1 MGCFAP
7 CGSEDFGRAPASFT
21 HRVTM
26 LQNKITKSKSFYDD
40 FLCLLTVA
48 GKPRDFDEVVTDD
61 NCKRAINEE
70 FDALEMNKTWHLVA
84 RKHTSN
90 IVDSKWVYK
99 LKKHI
104 DGTIYRYKACLV
116 AKGFKRRYGIY
127 YEDIFSSIVKAAT
140 IRIVLLIEVTKG

>member
-1 MGCFAP
+1 M
-7 CGSEDFGRAPASFT
+7 
-21 HRVTM
+21 
-26 LQNKITKSKSFYDD
+26 
-40 FLCLLTVA
+40 
-48 GKPRDFDEVVTDD
+48 TDD
-61 NCKRAINEE
+61 NCKQAINEE
-70 FDALEMNKTWHLVA
+70 FDALEMNKTWHLVP

-116 AKGFKRRYGIY
+116 AKGFKGRYGIY
-127 YEDIFSSIVKAAT
+127 YEDIFSLIVKAAT

>member
-1 MGCFAP
+1 M
-7 CGSEDFGRAPASFT
+7 
-21 HRVTM
+21 
-26 LQNKITKSKSFYDD
+26 
-40 FLCLLTVA
+40 
-48 GKPRDFDEVVTDD
+48 TDD

-70 FDALEMNKTWHLVA
+70 FDALEMNKTWHLVP

-127 YEDIFSSIVKAAT
+127 YEDIFSLIVKAAT